1 MLFCFERA
9 LFYSNFAIRNFQG
22 FFIGFS
28 KMTAHTTLQRI
39 KPWIMP
45 MAMLA
50 GWLLHEQIGY
60 ITFLAPYLIFIMLLI
75 TFCKVKPREFR
86 VTRFSWLLLA
96 VQLAGS
102 LALYFA
108 LLPISSDFA
117 LGAFIC
123 VFCPTA
129 TSAPVVTN
137 MLGGSISKVA
147 TYSIISNISVALLAP
162 VLFARMDTAGGQH
175 IDMLDAMLKIAYKV
189 VPLII
194 LPLPCAFLL
203 MWKAP
208 RVHRTIATHQSLSFY
223 IWAVALFIVVGRAVS
238 YVVTAP
244 ASKIG
249 EMVALALVAGVTCI
263 AQFIIGRRIGAH
275 CGDRIAGAQSLGQK
289 NTVLAVWMAM
299 TFFNPITSVAPAAY
313 IVWQNTINSG
323 QIFFKTR
330 HDLKSTHP

>member
-1 MLFCFERA
+1 MTTHA
-9 LFYSNFAIRNFQG
+9 L
-22 FFIGFS
+22 
-28 KMTAHTTLQRI
+28 LQRI

-45 MAMLA
+45 AAMLA
-50 GWLLHEQIGY
+50 GWLLHEYIGY

-96 VQLAGS
+96 VQLSGS
-102 LALYFA
+102 LLLYFI
-108 LLPISSDFA
+108 LLPIGSDFA

-129 TSAPVVTN
+129 TSAPVVTS

-147 TYSIISNISVALLAP
+147 TYSIISNISVAVLAP
-162 VLFARMDTAGGQH
+162 ILFAQMDTATGSGQ
-175 IDMLDAMLKIAYKV
+175 IDVTDAMLKIAYKV
-189 VPLII
+189 MPLII

-208 RVHRTIATHQSLSFY
+208 RIHRTIATHQSLSFY

-244 ASKIG
+244 PSKIG
-249 EMVALALVAGVTCI
+249 EMVALALIAGLACI
-263 AQFIIGRRIGAH
+263 A
-275 CGDRIAGAQSLGQK
+275 
-289 NTVLAVWMAM
+289 
-299 TFFNPITSVAPAAY
+299 
-313 IVWQNTINSG
+313 
-323 QIFFKTR
+323 
-330 HDLKSTHP
+330 

>member
-1 MLFCFERA
+1 MNA
-9 LFYSNFAIRNFQG
+9 NI
-22 FFIGFS
+22 
-28 KMTAHTTLQRI
+28 TLQRI

-45 MAMLA
+45 LAMLG
-50 GWLLHEQIGY
+50 GWIFHEYIGY

-75 TFCKVKPREFR
+75 TFCKVRPREFR

-96 VQLAGS
+96 VQLVGS
-102 LALYFA
+102 LILYFA
-108 LLPISSDFA
+108 LRPLGSDFA

-162 VLFARMDTAGGQH
+162 VLFAQMETAAVH
-175 IDMLDAMLKIAYKV
+175 IDMFDAMMKIAYKM

-203 MWKAP
+203 LWKAP
-208 RVHRTIATHQSLSFY
+208 RIHRTIATHQSLSFY

-249 EMVALALVAGVTCI
+249 EMVALALIAGVVCI
-263 AQFIIGRRIGAH
+263 AQFIVGRRIGAR

-330 HDLKSTHP
+330 RDLKAAHR

>member
-1 MLFCFERA
+1 
-9 LFYSNFAIRNFQG
+9 
-22 FFIGFS
+22 
-28 KMTAHTTLQRI
+28 MTAHTTLQRI

-45 MAMLA
+45 IAMLA
-50 GWLLHEQIGY
+50 GWLLHEYIGD
-60 ITFLAPYLIFIMLLI
+60 ISFLAPYLIFIMLLI
-75 TFCKVKPREFR
+75 TFCKVRPGEFR

-108 LLPISSDFA
+108 LLPLGGDFA

-162 VLFARMDTAGGQH
+162 VLFAQMDAAGGRD
-175 IDMLDAMLKIAYKV
+175 IDMFDAMLQIAYKV
-189 VPLII
+189 APLII
-194 LPLPCAFLL
+194 LPLPGAFLL

-208 RVHRTIATHQSLSFY
+208 RIHRTIATHQSLSFY

-244 ASKIG
+244 SSKIG
-249 EMVALALVAGVTCI
+249 EMVALALIAGVACI
-263 AQFIIGRRIGAH
+263 AQFMVGRRIGAH
-275 CGDRIAGAQSLGQK
+275 FGAPIAGAQSLGQK

-330 HDLKSTHP
+330 RDLKASRP

>member
-1 MLFCFERA
+1 
-9 LFYSNFAIRNFQG
+9 
-22 FFIGFS
+22 
-28 KMTAHTTLQRI
+28 
-39 KPWIMP
+39 
-45 MAMLA
+45 MLA
-50 GWLLHEQIGY
+50 GWLLHEYIGY

-75 TFCKVKPREFR
+75 TFCKVRPGEFR
-86 VTRFSWLLLA
+86 ITRFSWLLLA

-108 LLPISSDFA
+108 LLPLGGDFA

-162 VLFARMDTAGGQH
+162 VLFAQMDAAGGRD
-175 IDMLDAMLKIAYKV
+175 IDMFDAMLQIAYKV
-189 VPLII
+189 IPLII
-194 LPLPCAFLL
+194 LPLPGAFLL

-208 RVHRTIATHQSLSFY
+208 RIHRTIATHQSLSFY

-249 EMVALALVAGVTCI
+249 EMVALALIAGVACI
-263 AQFIIGRRIGAH
+263 AQFMVGRRIGAR

-330 HDLKSTHP
+330 RDLKASRP

>member
-1 MLFCFERA
+1 
-9 LFYSNFAIRNFQG
+9 
-22 FFIGFS
+22 
-28 KMTAHTTLQRI
+28 MTAHTTLQRI

-45 MAMLA
+45 IAMLA
-50 GWLLHEQIGY
+50 GWLLHEYIGY

-75 TFCKVKPREFR
+75 TFCKVRPGEFR

-108 LLPISSDFA
+108 LLPFGGDFA

-162 VLFARMDTAGGQH
+162 VLFAQMDAAGGRD
-175 IDMLDAMLKIAYKV
+175 IDMFDAMLQIAYKV

-194 LPLPCAFLL
+194 LPLPGAFLL

-208 RVHRTIATHQSLSFY
+208 RIHRTIATHQSLSFY

-244 ASKIG
+244 SSKIG
-249 EMVALALVAGVTCI
+249 EMVALALIAGVACI
-263 AQFIIGRRIGAH
+263 AQFMVGRRIGAH

-330 HDLKSTHP
+330 RDLKASRP

>member
-1 MLFCFERA
+1 
-9 LFYSNFAIRNFQG
+9 
-22 FFIGFS
+22 
-28 KMTAHTTLQRI
+28 MTAHTTLQRI

-45 MAMLA
+45 IAMLA
-50 GWLLHEQIGY
+50 GWLLHEYIGY

-75 TFCKVKPREFR
+75 TFCKVRPGEFR
-86 VTRFSWLLLA
+86 ITRFSWLLLA

-108 LLPISSDFA
+108 LLPLGGDFA

-162 VLFARMDTAGGQH
+162 ALFAQMDAAGGRD
-175 IDMLDAMLKIAYKV
+175 IDMFDAMLQIAYKV
-189 VPLII
+189 IPLII
-194 LPLPCAFLL
+194 LPLPGAFLL

-208 RVHRTIATHQSLSFY
+208 RIHRTIATHQSLSFY

-249 EMVALALVAGVTCI
+249 EMVALALIAGVACI
-263 AQFIIGRRIGAH
+263 AQFMVGRRIGAR

-330 HDLKSTHP
+330 RDLKASRP

>member
-1 MLFCFERA
+1 
-9 LFYSNFAIRNFQG
+9 
-22 FFIGFS
+22 
-28 KMTAHTTLQRI
+28 
-39 KPWIMP
+39 MP
-45 MAMLA
+45 LAMLG
-50 GWLLHEQIGY
+50 GWIFHEYIGY

-75 TFCKVKPREFR
+75 TFCKVRPQEFR
-86 VTRFSWLLLA
+86 VTRFSWLLLT

-102 LALYFA
+102 LILYFA
-108 LLPISSDFA
+108 LRPIGNDFA

-162 VLFARMDTAGGQH
+162 VLFAQMETSAVH
-175 IDMLDAMLKIAYKV
+175 IDMFDAMMKIAYKV
-189 VPLII
+189 IPLII

-203 MWKAP
+203 LWKAP

-244 ASKIG
+244 VSKIG
-249 EMVALALVAGVTCI
+249 EMVALALIAGVVCI
-263 AQFIIGRRIGAH
+263 AQFISGRRIGAH

-330 HDLKSTHP
+330 RDLKAAHR